1 MIYLDNAAT
10 TKPSPAAVTALTE
23 AATQC
28 FGNPSSLHRAGMAA
42 HRMLR
47 RAREQVA
54 AALSTD
60 PERITFTSGGTE
72 ASNLALQGLADPHRG
87 RVLVTTDAEH
97 PAVLRTLEAVA
108 DKGGFTLKLL
118 STRGGA
124 PSLEEAAAVIN
135 ADTALVA
142 MMLVNNETGAV
153 FPVREVGRLCRAA
166 GARFHVD
173 AVQGFGKLPFSPEG
187 LLCDT
192 LAISAHKVGGVK
204 GAGAL
209 WTAAGVRLR
218 PTLFGG
224 GQEKGLRSGTEPM
237 PAIAAFGAAA
247 EDYRRRYSHG
257 AMQALYDRLEGE
269 LTALGCVVHRPPV
282 LCPVILSFSVP
293 GMRAEP
299 MLSYLSAREICV
311 SAGSAC
317 AAGKKSDS
325 HVLTAYGLPPEL
337 LKGTLRAS
345 FSPDTTEDEILK
357 LVEGIRG
364 CLAELAR

>member
-10 TKPSPAAVTALTE
+10 TRPSPAAVAALTE
-23 AATQC
+23 AATDC
-28 FGNPSSLHRAGMAA
+28 FGNPSSLHQAGMAA
-42 HRMLR
+42 HRLLR

-60 PERITFTSGGTE
+60 PARITFTSGGTE
-72 ASNLALQGLADPHRG
+72 ASNLALQGLADRHKG
-87 RVLVTTDAEH
+87 RRIVTTDAEH

-108 DKGGFTLKLL
+108 AAGDFELTLL

-124 PSLEEAAAVIN
+124 PSAEEAARVIDK
-135 ADTALVA
+135 DTALVA

-153 FPVREVGRLCRAA
+153 FPVREVGALARAA

-187 LLCDT
+187 LQCDT
-192 LAISAHKVGGVK
+192 LAVSAPKVGGVK

-209 WTAAGVRLR
+209 WTAAGVHLK

-299 MLSYLSAREICV
+299 MLSLLSARGICV

-325 HVLTAYGLPPEL
+325 HVLKAFGLPPEL

-345 FSPDTTEDEILK
+345 FSPETTEEDILA
-357 LVEGIRG
+357 LVDGVRA
-364 CLAELAR
+364 CMTELAR